1 MVQIVTVYP
10 GADGESRLADVS
22 MDQFSEII
30 KHIGE
35 GPNRLNQSPSPSESD
50 YHTASRHQYVMHLEG
65 ISEVE
70 IADGTSKQLH
80 PGDVLIAQDTTGH
93 GHITRG
99 IGDGLRISINVPLE
113 HGPWLPNP

>member
-22 MDQFSEII
+22 VDHFSEII

-35 GPNRLNQSPSPSESD
+35 VPNRLNQSPSPSESD
-50 YHTASRHQYVMHLEG
+50 YHTASRRQYVMHLEG
-65 ISEVE
+65 ISEIE

-80 PGDVLIAQDTTGH
+80 P
-93 GHITRG
+93 
-99 IGDGLRISINVPLE
+99 
-113 HGPWLPNP
+113 